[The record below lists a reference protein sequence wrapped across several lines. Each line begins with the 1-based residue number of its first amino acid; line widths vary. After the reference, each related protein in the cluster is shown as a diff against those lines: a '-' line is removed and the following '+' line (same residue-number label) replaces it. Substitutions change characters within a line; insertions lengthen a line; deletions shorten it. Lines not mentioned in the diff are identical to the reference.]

1 MSVYQGRG
9 LTRGQAAA
17 LSRPGTAAG
26 RFLWLTPPG
35 VGLATVGSPS
45 AAAGR
50 LTIYPA
56 LITEP
61 DPVVSLF
68 IETTTGGAGSSVKVG
83 IWAND
88 PVVGWPVGL
97 PLIAINTP
105 IDTSVAEVDTVAV
118 AATPLPVGQWVWV
131 LSNWTG
137 TAPVVGRVGSCAG
150 IVAAPAASL
159 SVVSFFSVEAFAT
172 DISTLNLTGRSWGN
186 SGSNVLAVGV
196 GY

>member
-26 RFLWLTPPG
+26 RFLWLTPSAEAA
-35 VGLATVGSPS
+35 VGPPS

-56 LITEP
+56 LVTEP

-68 IETTTGGAGSSVKVG
+68 VDTTTGGAGSSVKIG
-83 IWAND
+83 IWRND
-88 PVVGWPVGL
+88 PAVGWPIGF
-97 PLIAINTP
+97 PLIAVNTP
-105 IDTSVAEVDTVAV
+105 IDTSAVETDNVAV
-118 AATPLPVGQWVWV
+118 TATTLPVGQWVWV

-137 TAPVVGRVGSCAG
+137 TAPTVRRAGPCTG
-150 IVAAPAASL
+150 IVASASIGGSPA
-159 SVVSFFSVEAFAT
+159 SFFSAEAFAT
-172 DISTLNLTGRSWGN
+172 DISTLDLTGRAWGA
-186 SGSNVLAVGV
+186 SASNAMMVGV
-196 GY
+196 SY